1 MEIDNKKVFI
11 IMGIFALFLVSMV
24 VSQYY
29 NAARKAGLQKVR
41 KAEFG
46 KLQFKG
52 TVINHKV
59 YRYMNKNYYQVCVK
73 LDSANMKELTIFN
86 EDDCVKIKD
95 GIAAFSAGY
104 LNNILGPVDSVA
116 VNINNSGQ
124 IIYHYKGNARDE
136 HPLGFDPMA

>member
-1 MEIDNKKVFI
+1 
-11 IMGIFALFLVSMV
+11 MGIFALFLVCMV
-24 VSQYY
+24 VSQYF
-29 NAARKAGLQKVR
+29 NAVRKAELQKVR

-52 TVINHKV
+52 MVINHKV

-73 LDSANMKELTIFN
+73 LDSANIKELNIFN
-86 EDDCVKIKD
+86 DNDCIEIKN
-95 GIAAFSAGY
+95 GIATFSAGY

-124 IIYHYKGNARDE
+124 IIYHYKANARDE
-136 HPLGFDPMA
+136 HPLGFDPMGLTKSDLNACN